1 MITRNTLARLATRLA
16 PFAFAA
22 LVLTPAAQALDQDRL
37 KKLFGLLDRD
47 GNGQVTR
54 PEYETGLGLVFYT
67 LDANAD
73 LVLTDD
79 EINLTPD
86 AFRHVAGDDGKIE
99 GLEFF
104 TADIATFESIDEDDD
119 LIVTFPELLGYVEK
133 YAG

>member
-1 MITRNTLARLATRLA
+1 MITRNTLARLTTRLA

-22 LVLTPAAQALDQDRL
+22 LVLAPAAQALDQDRL
-37 KKLFGLLDRD
+37 KKLFDLLDRD
-47 GNGQVTR
+47 GDGQVTR

-67 LDANAD
+67 LDANSD

-79 EINLTPD
+79 EINLAPD
-86 AFRHVAGDDGKIE
+86 VYQHVAGDDGKIE

-104 TADIATFESIDEDDD
+104 TSDIATFESIDEDND
-119 LIVTFPELLGYVEK
+119 LIVTFPELLGYVER